1 MSMGLVESM
10 TSSGRGMGSPLS
22 APTCMIVEDQ
32 ALIALSL
39 EAYLEDMGIDVCEPL
54 SSGTQALA
62 WLASHT
68 PSVAILDYTLKDG
81 PCLRL
86 IRALQG
92 RGIPFLIYSGHKR
105 DVAPVKL
112 RNVPWL
118 TKPCDRAAILA
129 ALTLLITPAQP
140 PLEQPSPRSSQAV
153 M

>member
-1 MSMGLVESM
+1 
-10 TSSGRGMGSPLS
+10 
-22 APTCMIVEDQ
+22 MIVEDQ

-92 RGIPFLIYSGHKR
+92 RGIPFLIYSGPQAGCGSGEASER
-105 DVAPVKL
+105 APGS
-112 RNVPWL
+112 
-118 TKPCDRAAILA
+118 
-129 ALTLLITPAQP
+129 
-140 PLEQPSPRSSQAV
+140 PSPVIAPPSWQL
-153 M
+153 